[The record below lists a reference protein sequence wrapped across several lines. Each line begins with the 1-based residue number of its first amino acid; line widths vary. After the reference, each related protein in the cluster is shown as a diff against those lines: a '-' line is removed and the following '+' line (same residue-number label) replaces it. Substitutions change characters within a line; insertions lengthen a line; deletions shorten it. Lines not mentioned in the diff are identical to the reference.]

1 MNTGDGEAALHSLIA
16 QAERLVAELRR
27 VGRACGGDAAAEV
40 PTGEAGVLARNLYR
54 ERASRREVIDAGLLG
69 EPAWDILLDLFASE
83 MEGRAIS
90 VSSAC
95 IASGVPATTALRYLG
110 KLESRGLAAR
120 VAAEGDRRRWN
131 ICLTPDGRAGMQA
144 ALDRIG
150 YLRAALVAPPA
161 EARFRGLQEVDLGA
175 STERRGL

>member
-1 MNTGDGEAALHSLIA
+1 MQSLIV
-16 QAERLVAELRR
+16 QAERLVTELRR
-27 VGRACGGDAAAEV
+27 VGRACGGDAAAQV

-54 ERASRREVIDAGLLG
+54 ERASRRELINAALLG

-131 ICLTPDGRAGMQA
+131 ICLTPEGRAAMQA
-144 ALDRIG
+144 ALERIG
-150 YLRAALVAPPA
+150 YLRAAPAGAAADTRSRGPKAPDLA
-161 EARFRGLQEVDLGA
+161 ISGAKQGL
-175 STERRGL
+175 